1 MYCAP
6 SWPSRAR
13 SGAAWSSVWL
23 PRRPCSASS
32 KIVPR
37 RRRTPSGCRGSL
49 PGTAPCS
56 VSTEAPQS
64 CAAQQKIN
72 AWGISTQILR
82 VAPGSPAVSLG
93 PRLLASLLVR
103 FPVLRDLCC
112 STQVMMSVV
121 QATAALGRKPAD
133 APFDTCMKADPLEC
147 RTRRTRRHLLMK
159 TPCC

>member
-1 MYCAP
+1 VDVEEACRAQHPAASAP
-6 SWPSRAR
+6 RPHSLVRLSRKLTH
-13 SGAAWSSVWL
+13 GAS
-23 PRRPCSASS
+23 PRRSYE
-32 KIVPR
+32 
-37 RRRTPSGCRGSL
+37 L
-49 PGTAPCS
+49 P
-56 VSTEAPQS
+56 
-64 CAAQQKIN
+64 
-72 AWGISTQILR
+72 L
-82 VAPGSPAVSLG
+82 GSPAVSLG
-93 PRLLASLLVR
+93 PRLLAQLLVR